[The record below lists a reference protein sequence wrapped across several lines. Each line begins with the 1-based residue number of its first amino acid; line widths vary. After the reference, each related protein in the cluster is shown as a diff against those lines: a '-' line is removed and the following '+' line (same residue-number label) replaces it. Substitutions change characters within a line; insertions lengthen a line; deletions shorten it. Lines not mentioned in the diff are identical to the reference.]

1 MEPNNVVKAHE
12 EMQGFVN
19 ALQDKLTSL
28 GNTAVYL
35 SAYPAF
41 GPLHWIVEFK
51 QGSLVID
58 RYEVE
63 FIEVDGVLSKQWL
76 RILEIPV

>member
-1 MEPNNVVKAHE
+1 MEQKARE
-12 EMQGFVN
+12 EIQGFVD
-19 ALQDKLTSL
+19 ALQDKLQDK
-28 GNTAVYL
+28 GHDDVYL

-41 GPLHWIVEFK
+41 GPLHWIVQFQRGEAV
-51 QGSLVID
+51 LD

-63 FIEVDGVLSKQWL
+63 FIEVDGELSKQWL